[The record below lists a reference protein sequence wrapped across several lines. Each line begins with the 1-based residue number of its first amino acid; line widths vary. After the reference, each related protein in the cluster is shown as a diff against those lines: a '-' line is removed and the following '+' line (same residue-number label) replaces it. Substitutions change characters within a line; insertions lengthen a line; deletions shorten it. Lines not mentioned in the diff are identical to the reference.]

1 MFGYQVRTSVL
12 TNAQR
17 SGVGIDVFL
26 RVPGAMRTYRDLR
39 VIEVNRKTACLQA
52 PDGSRR
58 SIARNRILDPTKLR
72 RDYEPTDGGIL
83 ETLSFLSDV
92 LP

>member
-1 MFGYQVRTSVL
+1 MFGYRVRTSVL
-12 TNAQR
+12 KNAQR

-58 SIARNRILDPTKLR
+58 SIAQNRILDPGKLR
-72 RDYEPTDGGIL
+72 RSYEPRDGGTL
-83 ETLSFLSDV
+83 EAVEVVFDL